1 MTGTIQFVDGMI
13 QILQEGTYHIYAQ
26 MYYHDPETASAMSH
40 CIAVG
45 STPGALENM
54 ACAMSSANHHY
65 DSSRP
70 WMNLN
75 TNYVAGTY
83 TLQNGTF
90 IGIQMNMGGDL
101 APHPRSIL
109 FDGKNCYFGLFKIA

>member
-1 MTGTIQFVDGMI
+1 MTGTIQFADGMI
-13 QILQEGTYHIYAQ
+13 QLLQEGTYHIYAQ

-45 STPGALENM
+45 PTPGDLENK

-65 DSSRP
+65 DMTRP

-90 IGIQMNMGGDL
+90 ISIQMNMGGDL